1 MSRTRIR
8 LFQFFQLA
16 QLGLDVGGKRSGG
29 ITSRPLLA
37 IGLAVLLVSFR
48 GRLSGLCVVALLGG
62 SLGGLSI
69 LFGGLL
75 GGGGGLGLAFLLV

>member
-8 LFQFFQLA
+8 LFQFLQLA
-16 QLGLDVGGKRSGG
+16 QLGLDVGGKRGG
-29 ITSRPLLA
+29 SITSRSLLA
-37 IGLAVLLVSFR
+37 IGLAVLLVGSCGGLF
-48 GRLSGLCVVALLGG
+48 GLCIVALLGG

-75 GGGGGLGLAFLLV
+75 GGGGLGLGFLLV